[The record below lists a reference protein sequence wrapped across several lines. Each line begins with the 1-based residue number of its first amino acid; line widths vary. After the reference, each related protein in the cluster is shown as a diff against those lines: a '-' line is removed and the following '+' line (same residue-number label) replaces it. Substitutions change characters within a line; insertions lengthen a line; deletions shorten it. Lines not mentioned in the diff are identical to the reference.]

1 MDPTVGWAYDPV
13 ELPTRLVDGHYVLV
27 VSERDGVIRGV
38 TATTAAPLAAVLR
51 IDADLTELVHT
62 LNDIAEH
69 VAGRLAGGAS

>member
-1 MDPTVGWAYDPV
+1 
-13 ELPTRLVDGHYVLV
+13 VLV
-27 VSERDGVIRGV
+27 VSERDGLVRISG
-38 TATTAAPLAAVLR
+38 TMTTPLSAVLR